1 MTAVSRIARAGN
13 TLGGRLMALT
23 GWVGE
28 LGTIGARTGQPRRA
42 PIGYVARADG
52 SLLIGSERGNRGWAA
67 NLRANPAATFTAK
80 GVERRY
86 GARLVGLDERAAAIA
101 ALRARFGRW
110 AANTDWGDLF
120 VLEPEA

>member
-1 MTAVSRIARAGN
+1 MNRVARAGN
-13 TLGGRLMALT
+13 ALGGRLMALT

-28 LGTIGARTGQPRRA
+28 LGTIGARTGQRRRA
-42 PIGYVARADG
+42 PIGYVARPDG
-52 SLLIGSERGNRGWAA
+52 SLLVGSERGNRGWAA
-67 NLRANPAATFTAK
+67 NLRANPAATFTVK

-86 GARLVGLDERAAAIA
+86 RARLVGLDERTAAIA

-110 AANTDWGDLF
+110 AARTNWGDLF

>member
-1 MTAVSRIARAGN
+1 MNRIARAGN

-28 LGTIGARTGQPRRA
+28 LGTTGARTGQPRRA
-42 PIGYVARADG
+42 PVGYVARADG

-67 NLRANPAATFTAK
+67 NLRANPAATFTVK
-80 GVERRY
+80 GAERRY
-86 GARLVGLDERAAAIA
+86 RARPVA
-101 ALRARFGRW
+101 ALRARFGRG
-110 AANTDWGDLF
+110 AASTDWGDLF